1 MALRGCAG
9 VELLTMGS
17 LGQRNGL
24 FRGPGDW
31 SLRTEGAALPRGST
45 AELTPLSY
53 PGPGVG
59 AISCFLGASYVAL

>member
-45 AELTPLSY
+45 AELTPFPTQTLGWERS
-53 PGPGVG
+53 P
-59 AISCFLGASYVAL
+59 AFLGPPM